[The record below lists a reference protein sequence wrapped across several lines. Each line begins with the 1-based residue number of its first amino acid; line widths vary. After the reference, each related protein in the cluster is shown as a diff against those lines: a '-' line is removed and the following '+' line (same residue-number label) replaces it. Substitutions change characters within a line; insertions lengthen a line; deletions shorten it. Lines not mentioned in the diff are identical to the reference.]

1 MRAKLF
7 VTVGCIIAISAPL
20 AVAEDLPNRFAV
32 AALVQKDS
40 SGVYKLEWQR
50 RLLAIQHAFAAE
62 LNNDVGIDYSAT
74 GSITQTN
81 PTPLQD

>member
-1 MRAKLF
+1 MRAKLV
-7 VTVGCIIAISAPL
+7 VTVGCILAISVPL

-50 RLLAIQHAFAAE
+50 RLLAIQHAFVAE
-62 LNNDVGIDYSAT
+62 LINDAGIDHSAT
-74 GSITQTN
+74 GSITQKD
-81 PTPLQD
+81 PAHLRH